1 MGEQTPFRIGASL
14 LASRRQQL
22 LLEWSGLLGIKGGVM
37 KVAAV
42 QMDVTILEKQ
52 RNLEK
57 ILAKLEAAAR
67 AGAGIVVF
75 PECALTG
82 YCYASKE
89 EADPVAETVP
99 GPSLEKLWEA
109 AKSLD
114 CTAVVGLLERDGNQM
129 YNAAA
134 VVTPQG
140 IADTF
145 RKLHLPFLG
154 IDRFVAPG
162 DKPFPVF
169 ETLHGK
175 IGINICFDCSFPE
188 AGRVLKLKGV
198 QLLAIPTNWP
208 IGSDSWQH
216 TPKVRA
222 TENHFNVAVAD
233 RVGEER
239 GFRFSGHSQ
248 IIDFTGKVHAEAGE
262 TEETILF
269 ADLDLVGADRNRV
282 VRVPGQWEFDRIAA
296 RRPEMY
302 GPLTEG
308 PEGA

>member
-1 MGEQTPFRIGASL
+1 
-14 LASRRQQL
+14 
-22 LLEWSGLLGIKGGVM
+22 M
-37 KVAAV
+37 KIAAV
-42 QMDVTILEKQ
+42 QMDVVILEKQ

-57 ILAKLEAAAR
+57 ILANLETAAR

-82 YCYASKE
+82 YCFAHRE
-89 EADPVAETVP
+89 EAEPVAEPVP
-99 GPSLEKLWEA
+99 GTSSEKLAAA

-114 CTAVVGLLERDGNQM
+114 CTAIVGLLERDGDRI
-129 YNAAA
+129 YNSSV

-140 IADTF
+140 IAGTY
-145 RKLHLPFLG
+145 RKLHLPYLG
-154 IDRFVAPG
+154 IDRFVTPG
-162 DKPFPVF
+162 DRPFHAF
-169 ETLHGK
+169 ETLRGK

-208 IGSDSWQH
+208 LGSDSWQH

-222 TENHFNVAVAD
+222 TENHFHVAVAD

-248 IIDFTGKVHAEAGE
+248 IVDFTGKVHAEAGE
-262 TEETILF
+262 TEETILL
-269 ADLDLVGADRNRV
+269 AELDLAGADRNRV
-282 VRVPGQWEFDRIAA
+282 VRVPGQWEFDRLAA

-302 GPLTEG
+302 GPLTE
-308 PEGA
+308 PR